1 MFIEENTIETIVCHF
16 TSIFLSLTHLF
27 ACDSRCV
34 ALIMRDYTEPLLVGS
49 FSMFNGFVRK
59 CD

>member
-34 ALIMRDYTEPLLVGS
+34 ALIMRDYTGHLL
-49 FSMFNGFVRK
+49 
-59 CD
+59 